1 MYKLCYYRFGEVG
14 AEYGIYKLFCCK
26 PLYLTIILGR
36 AGGFDRV
43 RNAEIG
49 NKKVELKYFEEAYTT
64 QHWLVRVYKLKKPS
78 NLNWSLPSCNLY
90 KLLFNKLFLQR
101 DFVNSTF

>member
-78 NLNWSLPSCNLY
+78 NLN
-90 KLLFNKLFLQR
+90 
-101 DFVNSTF
+101 